1 MSSKSKPLPSAL
13 PIEVSSVIFSNN
25 PDFFSL
31 KDRLIWVDCE
41 MTGLEVEKDALLE
54 IAVVVT
60 EVTATCWQEYDFAD
74 IDLESKS
81 ILMVMTRVTLL
92 SKWLPQSR
100 SLSPPPKMFWT
111 K

>member
-1 MSSKSKPLPSAL
+1 
-13 PIEVSSVIFSNN
+13 
-25 PDFFSL
+25 
-31 KDRLIWVDCE
+31 

-60 EVTATCWQEYDFAD
+60 EVTAACWKEYDFAD

-92 SKWLPQSR
+92 SKWLPLSR
-100 SLSPPPKMFWT
+100 SLSPPPKMSWT